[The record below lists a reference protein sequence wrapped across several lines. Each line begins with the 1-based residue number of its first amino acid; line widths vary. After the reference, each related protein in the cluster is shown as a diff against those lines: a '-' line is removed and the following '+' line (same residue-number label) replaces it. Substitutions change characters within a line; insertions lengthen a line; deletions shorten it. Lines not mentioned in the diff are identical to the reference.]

1 MRILRSA
8 ILAVGLMSFAA
19 CGGNSQGA
27 EEPAAADPCMTE
39 EQHEMESDMD
49 ADPCMME
56 EGHEDDMM
64 EDPCAAEDPCAG
76 DEW

>member
-27 EEPAAADPCMTE
+27 EEPAAADPCMIE
-39 EQHEMESDMD
+39 EGHEMDPCGD
-49 ADPCMME
+49 ADPCMIE
-56 EGHEDDMM
+56 EDHEM
-64 EDPCAAEDPCAG
+64 DPCADPCADPCG

>member
-27 EEPAAADPCMTE
+27 EEPAAADPCM
-39 EQHEMESDMD
+39 
-49 ADPCMME
+49 ME